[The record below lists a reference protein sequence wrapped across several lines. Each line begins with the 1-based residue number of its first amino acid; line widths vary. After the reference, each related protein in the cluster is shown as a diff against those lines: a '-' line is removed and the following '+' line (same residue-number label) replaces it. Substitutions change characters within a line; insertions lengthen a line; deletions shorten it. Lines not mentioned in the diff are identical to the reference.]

1 MLPPQMAI
9 KVVRVEDNRFKVK
22 LEQELELL
30 KTIKHDHIVQYYGCV
45 CEEGKNEA
53 SIFMELMPHSL

>member
-1 MLPPQMAI
+1 MAI
-9 KVVRVEDNRFKVK
+9 KVVRVEDKRFQVK

-30 KTIKHDHIVQYYGCV
+30 KTLKHKHIVQYYGCAFN
-45 CEEGKNEA
+45 EAKNEA